1 MAFVNRG
8 NKQEILRGLPPPP
21 VQVSGQQRD
30 HSAQVN
36 NQEIPNED
44 PLYLLASAAP
54 VPPHDVV
61 STISAYSSTPLGGST
76 NPYAEPYTD
85 ALMDELDE
93 FRHDDIFDS
102 GWNDVPLDA
111 NGTLNGF
118 EGTFNPLEC
127 SRVAERFTLE
137 FGMLPTDY
145 ASKLHDYAH
154 RYFTY
159 FDPVIPLFHRGT
171 LKLSW
176 EKARQ
181 RRLDKTPFEVRST
194 DVARTT
200 VLFVIFSM
208 WSGRRTVIDWGK
220 AHHLRLLDFLTTQKL
235 LGRTFNRV
243 HSVAPS
249 SVRDWESW
257 IAKEETLR

>member
-1 MAFVNRG
+1 
-8 NKQEILRGLPPPP
+8 
-21 VQVSGQQRD
+21 
-30 HSAQVN
+30 
-36 NQEIPNED
+36 
-44 PLYLLASAAP
+44 
-54 VPPHDVV
+54 
-61 STISAYSSTPLGGST
+61 
-76 NPYAEPYTD
+76 
-85 ALMDELDE
+85 MDELDE

-171 LKLSW
+171 LKLSALETIELLAILSIGALYANDHGNARWGW